1 MVPGAHGPRP
11 VGCSSGETG
20 RVFVPGRT
28 CFARC
33 GPFASGQCRS
43 SGSSRGGGLP
53 AMTALAEIEL
63 QSFVLL
69 RLGERR
75 FAVSA
80 NQIAELVAPSRV
92 FRFPHHTPRLEGV
105 ILRRGRI
112 VPVCDV
118 SEALIGKRLTS
129 RRFYLIAVRNYGT
142 QREWIAI
149 PVTGECELINAEMMA
164 AVESDALHV
173 GGWLSHDGDVIEV
186 LNLDTL
192 TPGTEQTSVQAA
204 APPTVEARP

>member
-1 MVPGAHGPRP
+1 
-11 VGCSSGETG
+11 
-20 RVFVPGRT
+20 
-28 CFARC
+28 
-33 GPFASGQCRS
+33 
-43 SGSSRGGGLP
+43 
-53 AMTALAEIEL
+53 MTVSTELEL

-80 NQIAELVAPSRV
+80 NQIAELVAPSQI
-92 FRFPHHTPRLEGV
+92 FRFPHRTPKMEGV

-118 SEALIGKRLTS
+118 SEMLLGKRLTS

-142 QREWIAI
+142 QREWVAM

-164 AVESDALHV
+164 AVESDAPHV
-173 GGWLSHDGDVIEV
+173 AGWLSHDGDVIEV

-192 TPGTEQTSVQAA
+192 TPGPEQAIAKPA
-204 APPTVEARP
+204 APQSAETRP